1 MTEREEQLQSLIE
14 RLASLRVQ
22 GDTIRHQECEALQ
35 ELSVLITRN
44 QPETQA
50 IFVPIKSPRQL
61 KQGDRVRINN
71 SVSSTVK
78 GREPT
83 ELDRTSTVR
92 DVTAARRILITTDSG
107 IKTWRYASNL
117 SRIEYQEL

>member
-1 MTEREEQLQSLIE
+1 MTRKEEQIQSLIE
-14 RLASLRVQ
+14 RLASLRVE
-22 GDTIRHQECEALQ
+22 GDIIRHQEREALQ
-35 ELSVLITRN
+35 ELSVLITGN
-44 QPETQA
+44 QLATQA
-50 IFVPIKSPRQL
+50 IFVPIRSPRQL

-71 SVSSTVK
+71 SISSTVK

-107 IKTWRYASNL
+107 IKTWRYLSTL
-117 SRIEYQEL
+117 SRIEHQEL